1 MRCAYIYSSQ
11 TRVKNQ
17 NFVDQKISENK
28 NSLDGDGA
36 VDEAAAVHGD
46 AVSLQLVSTP
56 ASVACK
62 QHETNNINEFSLA
75 SASLSPN

>member
-1 MRCAYIYSSQ
+1 M
-11 TRVKNQ
+11 
-17 NFVDQKISENK
+17 SEDK

-75 SASLSPN
+75 SASLSLSPN